1 MASFPSPTRR
11 RFLTDLGAL
20 AVSGGFLRHRGLDGE
35 PGPVLTEYR
44 TASEYLFGKGV
55 VYLNTAALG
64 PTPRRIVERTLAA
77 SHDLESNPSF
87 HGYGRLK
94 EAMDGV
100 RARAAV
106 FLGCTLDEM
115 VITRSTTEGINT
127 VAQGLNISAGH
138 RVLMS
143 DQEHPG
149 GQMGWKHLAR
159 RHGVIVD
166 TIALPLDDH
175 DPQSI
180 VGRYAAAIT
189 PTTRAI
195 SVSHVLSSTGMRM
208 PIRELSAL
216 ARAHGCLCVVDGAQA
231 AGAIQ
236 VNVKELGCHAYAT
249 SGHKWLLGPKGTGL
263 LYLSAETTG
272 VIDPMLLEDGRGA
285 YVESTGVRGIAE
297 VIGLGAAIDSMTSLG
312 MSTAESRAT
321 GLRNQVVTALGSVP
335 RLTIVS
341 PPPGPT
347 ATPIVTYR
355 VPDTV
360 DSAALVVALREKH
373 HVIVKPVPKDWLN
386 GIRISAHIFNSQRDI
401 DQLTRALRVE
411 LR

>member
-1 MASFPSPTRR
+1 MPTFPSPTRR
-11 RFLTDLGAL
+11 RFLTDLGVL
-20 AVSGGFLRHRGLDGE
+20 AVSGGVLHRRGLDGE
-35 PGPVLTEYR
+35 SAPALTQA
-44 TASEYLFGKGV
+44 ASEYLFGKGI
-55 VYLNTAALG
+55 VYLDTAALG
-64 PTPRRIVERTLAA
+64 PTPRSVVEKTLAA
-77 SHDLESNPSF
+77 SYDLESNPSF

-94 EAMDGV
+94 DAMDSV
-100 RARAAV
+100 RARAAA

-127 VAQGLNISAGH
+127 VAQGLDLSAGH

-149 GQMGWKHLAR
+149 GYMAWKHLAR

-180 VGRYAAAIT
+180 VRRYAAAVT
-189 PTTRAI
+189 PMTRVI

-216 ARAHGCLCVVDGAQA
+216 ARDRGCLCVVDGAQA

-236 VNVKELGCHAYAT
+236 VNVKELGCHAYAA
-249 SGHKWLLGPKGTGL
+249 SGHKWLMGPKSTGL

-272 VIDPMLLEDGRGA
+272 VIDPMLLEDGRRV
-285 YVESTGVRGIAE
+285 YVGSTGVRAIPE
-297 VIGLGAAIDSMTSLG
+297 VIGLGAAIDSL
-312 MSTAESRAT
+312 TARGTRATESKAT
-321 GLRNQVVTALGSVP
+321 GLRNQVVTALRSVP

-355 VPDTV
+355 IPDAV
-360 DSAALVVALREKH
+360 DSAALVTALRDKH
-373 HVIVKPVPKDWLN
+373 HVIVKQVPKTWLN
-386 GIRISAHIFNSQRDI
+386 GIRVSTHIFNSKDDV
-401 DQLTRALRVE
+401 DQLTRALRAE
-411 LR
+411 LA